1 VKLRVYE
8 RKDALRATEV
18 AQAVLAAIEQLDA
31 IGQAIGDEV
40 VGRVR

>member
-1 VKLRVYE
+1 VHK

-18 AQAVLAAIEQLDA
+18 AQAMFAAIEQLDA
-31 IGQAIGDEV
+31 IGEAIGDEV